1 MPSIM
6 LTDQAKLFPQA
17 EHYCREATQ
26 LARAYPL
33 LAAAVDPAVVATKVG
48 GRLLSPF
55 PGGRRIAARSWASIG
70 RVRQRFD
77 FSDRRRQSARL
88 KNIGCELRHHRIG
101 PDFGADAFDLDK
113 EL

>member
-1 MPSIM
+1 M
-6 LTDQAKLFPQA
+6 TDIESFVARSRRA
-17 EHYCREATQ
+17 AGTDNEHR
-26 LARAYPL
+26 
-33 LAAAVDPAVVATKVG
+33 
-48 GRLLSPF
+48 PF

-77 FSDRRRQSARL
+77 YSDRRGQSARL